1 MKNILNNEN
10 ENNISEFV
18 DATDAVL
25 KGKLTALNVYIREK
39 GLKSAISALPFKPRK
54 ERAKQTES
62 RIKEVIKT
70 KVRTNEIEK
79 KKTIERIK

>member
-1 MKNILNNEN
+1 M
-10 ENNISEFV
+10 
-18 DATDAVL
+18 
-25 KGKLTALNVYIREK
+25 
-39 GLKSAISALPFKPRK
+39 ISALPFKPRK

-70 KVRTNEIEK
+70 KVRTDEIEK